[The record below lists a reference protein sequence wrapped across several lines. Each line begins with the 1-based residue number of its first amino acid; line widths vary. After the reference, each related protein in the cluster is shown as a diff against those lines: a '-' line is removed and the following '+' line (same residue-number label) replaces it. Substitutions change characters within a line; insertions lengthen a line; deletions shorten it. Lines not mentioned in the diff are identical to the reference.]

1 MRVFVMQ
8 TPVYSS
14 LVLLCLVAFLGLGSG
29 CDNASK
35 ADFAVSYAQHENIEN
50 QAPSLPDISGY
61 TLEKIA
67 RKSPPSRPG
76 IVEIAEMNDFP
87 DLSEFLEDD
96 TPRRLRLIQKRI
108 HPRALVIRSGSYNF
122 FQLYE
127 AVRQLDEPD
136 AIVLNKGIYT
146 LRMPLLVAAGASL
159 TISDVDAKEIRLSR
173 DRNAFIANSGDLFIL
188 RTKVTGWDEQNKK
201 PSGFVEKH
209 EFRPFITTWSGSRLY
224 IAGADISS
232 MGYLEGKSYGLSYSA
247 CSACLKKTPDL
258 SRPTGAIVA
267 SRFSDMYYG
276 FYSYEADDVAI
287 VGNVYADNIVYG
299 IDPHDRSRR
308 LIIAENEA
316 YGSKKKHGIIVSR
329 EVNDSWIFNNHAH
342 NNHGSGIMLDRTSVN
357 NIVANNVS
365 VDNGADG
372 ITFFE
377 SQNNITF
384 NNTVLNNK
392 RSGIRIRNS
401 WNVKLVGDQIAGNK
415 GPAVDIYTA
424 ALEGQETRD
433 FELDPYTRKA
443 SAEIIGMSI
452 RTPDRTVAFKIGDGI
467 DGLKLS
473 NIRMMSSSHIFANDV
488 GEDKS
493 TLFSRLQEEK
503 TLVEITPRRKENSDG
518 ALVVADGH

>member
-1 MRVFVMQ
+1 MKAPAF
-8 TPVYSS
+8 S
-14 LVLLCLVAFLGLGSG
+14 LFAFLCLASFVGLGSG
-29 CDNASK
+29 CDNASRT
-35 ADFAVSYAQHENIEN
+35 DFTVSYAQHDDNSN
-50 QAPSLPDISGY
+50 TLPPSLPDISGY

-67 RKSPPSRPG
+67 RKAPSSSPG
-76 IVEIAEMNDFP
+76 IVEIAEMKDFP

-108 HPRALVIRSGSYNF
+108 HPRALVIRSGRYNF
-122 FQLYE
+122 FQLYDTVKGL
-127 AVRQLDEPD
+127 ADPD
-136 AIVLNKGIYT
+136 AQDAITMKNGIYT
-146 LRMPLLVAAGASL
+146 LHMPLLVLAGASL
-159 TISDVDAKEIRLSR
+159 TISDVDAREVRLSR

-188 RTKVTGWDEQNKK
+188 RTKVTGWDEKQNK
-201 PSGFVEKH
+201 PAGFVEKH
-209 EFRPFITTWSGSRLY
+209 EFRPFITTWNGSHLY

-232 MGYLEGKSYGLSYSA
+232 LGYLKGKSYGLSYST
-247 CSACLKKTPDL
+247 CSACLKKAPNL
-258 SRPTGAIVA
+258 PRPTGAIVA

-287 VGNVYADNIVYG
+287 VGNVYADNIIYG

-342 NNHGSGIMLDRTSVN
+342 NNHGSGIMIDRTSVN
-357 NIVANNVS
+357 NIIANNIS
-365 VDNGADG
+365 IDNGADG

-377 SQNNITF
+377 SQNSTTY

-452 RTPDRTVAFKIGDGI
+452 RTPPRTAAFKVGDGI
-467 DGLKLS
+467 DSLKLS
-473 NIRMMSSSHIFANDV
+473 DIRMMSSSHIFADDV
-488 GEDKS
+488 GES
-493 TLFSRLQEEK
+493 ESALFSKLQEEN
-503 TLVEITPRRKENSDG
+503 TLVEIVPRRKDAPGG
-518 ALVVADGH
+518 AIVVADGH